1 MGLVDQAMAEAQRF
15 VVSASKYIELGIPIV
30 GLEPSCI
37 LSLRE
42 EMGDL
47 LSISAEFKSR
57 ILLIEEYLEKTKDEN
72 KTKLNFKS
80 PANRKVFLHG
90 HCHQKAAGVMSHTI
104 GSLAQVPGVEVEVIK
119 SGCCG
124 MAGSFGYQKKSSHVA
139 DKIAELELAPAIR
152 SIDQDC
158 AISAGGTSCR
168 HQIKNKTG
176 RNAVHP
182 IRFIRDSLADL

>member
-1 MGLVDQAMAEAQRF
+1 MQTD
-15 VVSASKYIELGIPIV
+15 
-30 GLEPSCI
+30 
-37 LSLRE
+37 
-42 EMGDL
+42 
-47 LSISAEFKSR
+47 
-57 ILLIEEYLEKTKDEN
+57 
-72 KTKLNFKS
+72 
-80 PANRKVFLHG
+80 
-90 HCHQKAAGVMSHTI
+90 HQKAAGTMGSAI
-104 GSLAQVPGVEVEVIK
+104 GCLEEVPGVEVKVIK

-152 SIDQDC
+152 SMDHDC
-158 AISAGGTSCR
+158 TISAAGTSCR

>member
-1 MGLVDQAMAEAQRF
+1 MGLVDQAMAEARRF

-47 LSISAEFKSR
+47 LSLSTEFKSR

>member
-1 MGLVDQAMAEAQRF
+1 
-15 VVSASKYIELGIPIV
+15 
-30 GLEPSCI
+30 
-37 LSLRE
+37 
-42 EMGDL
+42 
-47 LSISAEFKSR
+47 
-57 ILLIEEYLEKTKDEN
+57 
-72 KTKLNFKS
+72 
-80 PANRKVFLHG
+80 
-90 HCHQKAAGVMSHTI
+90 
-104 GSLAQVPGVEVEVIK
+104 
-119 SGCCG
+119 